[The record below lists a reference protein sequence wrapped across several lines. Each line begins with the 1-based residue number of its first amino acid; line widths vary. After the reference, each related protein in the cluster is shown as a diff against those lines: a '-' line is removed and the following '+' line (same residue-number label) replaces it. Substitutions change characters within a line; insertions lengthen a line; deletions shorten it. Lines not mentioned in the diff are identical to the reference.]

1 MTSEVFTVCQ
11 GLAFAGKE
19 VGSTVKENHF
29 RGLPCKQGRV
39 DIAGGRQLKP
49 AADAALHMAASQL
62 SRKQVTETHL
72 PVLHQLVCIVHIS
85 CGEEN
90 RIS

>member
-1 MTSEVFTVCQ
+1 MTSEVFAVCQ

-49 AADAALHMAASQL
+49 AADAALHMAAFSAF
-62 SRKQVTETHL
+62 KKT
-72 PVLHQLVCIVHIS
+72 
-85 CGEEN
+85 GY
-90 RIS
+90 

>member
-1 MTSEVFTVCQ
+1 MYRSRKQSVVTSEVFTVCH
-11 GLAFAGKE
+11 GLAFAGTE

-49 AADAALHMAASQL
+49 AADAALHMAAFSAF
-62 SRKQVTETHL
+62 KKT
-72 PVLHQLVCIVHIS
+72 
-85 CGEEN
+85 GY
-90 RIS
+90 